1 MKRNRYRRAL
11 EILKSTDVDKKR
23 NSINEAL
30 PTNHTKGV
38 YSLNDPGF
46 RLGEK
51 DPAKVYYP
59 DVDGNWPEGIPG
71 TPGETEYVRP
81 AGYWSG
87 GSDWGETLSPDF
99 SQDYL
104 KNDPTGRSTAGL
116 IKPDGT
122 VMTLLPP
129 GGENFILGPLV
140 DGFVPNHTYDAY
152 TNIGYLQK
160 DTRQFVLLARISGVW
175 KAGIHDG
182 NYSVWNG
189 TSTGLTIYNENFT
202 LEMAQWMKDQ
212 IDQGK
217 WIDNVP
223 YFYSGGVPQRP
234 QGSAECPFCPP
245 NMFGGFGFGG
255 GGLLGAL
262 LNLLKFGQGTEPTLG
277 TQQAAPKSG
286 DAKDAGFPWDVL
298 GQLGSDI
305 AGALSDI
312 FGAAAYEVG
321 NFFEPL
327 SSFVSAGAAF
337 GAFLLQQQGIVDYTR
352 ENPYQAFLPPQDS
365 QAISNALNDVMQTIP
380 RERWENLNGEDLEK
394 INAVLNPDSGPTPS
408 NPDRP
413 ETQLTNTDEYHNIV
427 NNIGRSDA
435 FAGQIEKDKD
445 GNEYISG
452 ISDNYVFTNDADASV
467 KGAPELIKFFGQSF
481 GAQSDPNRA
490 GGGGRSY
497 VGTSE
502 PGAFDTG
509 PNARPVTNIKLKNMP
524 IRVELP
530 PPSSKGGVK
539 ESKEVLTE
547 SRKRILREIKKPYK
561 LPEVPKQKYKM
572 NFSGKF
578 SPQNTPDKTSS
589 KLSDDLVAS
598 GNAKGQRWRVQD
610 KYWQGY
616 ETTERMNVIYDRVG
630 HGNQYWE
637 EIVNENKRKNSW
649 KTKEIQEHLNIMAH
663 EKAMKE
669 ENPNYESP
677 FYKEFIEEQET
688 LQADNDPLF
697 KKIADRLKK
706 EIDYPDK
713 PSKNGVPN
721 EVPPEMINGY
731 HPKFGKRKDYYKK
744 LDPVSARS
752 MPKTGDLEIDSQ
764 IDTAKN
770 KPK

>member
-234 QGSAECPFCPP
+234 QGSAECPSCPP

-262 LNLLKFGQGTEPTLG
+262 LDLLKFGQGTEPTLG

-286 DAKDAGFPWDVL
+286 DAKDAGFPWDIL

-312 FGAAAYEVG
+312 FNLLSDLGSTGEKIINGIGDGLAFLDTSAQASVDAWKNGNVIKDPSSMTGYSIKPGVEGSKENPKPFTLSPTSNQSLTYNVSRDMSGSELRSQIETNISADFNFGTKGTINNISDAAPDPYFDEEG
-321 NFFEPL
+321 NLNIIDTYNFNPEGKVSTRPLLFDITTGDFASGVANLL
-327 SSFVSAGAAF
+327 SSSASGKNDSYRKSVEDYILTVF
-337 GAFLLQQQGIVDYTR
+337 DKSLGIFLRSTYKTDQDDPVVYRKIVI
-352 ENPYQAFLPPQDS
+352 PASQIKDS
-365 QAISNALNDVMQTIP
+365 Y
-380 RERWENLNGEDLEK
+380 E
-394 INAVLNPDSGPTPS
+394 PT
-408 NPDRP
+408 
-413 ETQLTNTDEYHNIV
+413 
-427 NNIGRSDA
+427 
-435 FAGQIEKDKD
+435 
-445 GNEYISG
+445 
-452 ISDNYVFTNDADASV
+452 
-467 KGAPELIKFFGQSF
+467 
-481 GAQSDPNRA
+481 
-490 GGGGRSY
+490 
-497 VGTSE
+497 GT
-502 PGAFDTG
+502 T
-509 PNARPVTNIKLKNMP
+509 
-524 IRVELP
+524 
-530 PPSSKGGVK
+530 
-539 ESKEVLTE
+539 LTE

-721 EVPPEMINGY
+721 EAPPEMINGY